1 MGEDS
6 CPDGFSLEVQVG
18 VGRGKEKAL
27 SCGCWMALNNYNAF
41 TGPYQDLQETHIRFS
56 HFRPPD
62 DDEEG
67 AAAERDFSDR
77 FAHAKVEEE
86 DVEEEKD
93 YSDRFAHPKVVDE
106 EEVEEKDYSDRFEH
120 AKVERGGEHEL
131 YGNARAV
138 VVMDTKYYSGMVYV
152 AAGVVALV
160 LAMMGIAKCVSRGK
174 QVIVHG
180 AASYEQ

>member
-56 HFRPPD
+56 HFKPPD

-77 FAHAKVEEE
+77 FAHA
-86 DVEEEKD
+86 
-93 YSDRFAHPKVVDE
+93 KVVDE

-120 AKVERGGEHEL
+120 AKVERGGVHEL